1 MAGAASH
8 RILQIISPKL
18 VTILDPY
25 LSAESE
31 ELREWSSKVF
41 ITLFQRQSE
50 KTFVDPILDKSIL
63 IKLKQL
69 TAEKN
74 EEEAER
80 LITTLKYMVDKA
92 PGLKIEDRMLVLCE
106 VADKSTNFNIAQAR
120 IIKAL
125 AATFAGK
132 VFTKKFYYSVLLA
145 L

>member
-18 VTILDPY
+18 VMILDPY

-31 ELREWSSKVF
+31 DLREWSSKVF
-41 ITLFQRQSE
+41 ITLFQRQTE
-50 KTFVDPILDKSIL
+50 KTFVDPILDRSIL
-63 IKLKQL
+63 VKLKQL

-80 LITTLKYMVDKA
+80 LIATLKYMVEKA

-106 VADKSTNFNIAQAR
+106 VADKSTNFSIA
-120 IIKAL
+120 
-125 AATFAGK
+125 
-132 VFTKKFYYSVLLA
+132 
-145 L
+145 